1 MKRNLIVVSFCAAI
15 VSASALLWPATSPGA
30 TSEAEGMAEPSLHE
44 LSRQLTSPISSFWS
58 IGFQQNNY
66 LLEIDGKKDHWNSN
80 LNFQPL
86 IPVALTNDWNLIT
99 RPCVA
104 LFNSVPYPKKY
115 GLGDMDRTT
124 GFGDTILAEM
134 VSPSPNLVGN
144 WMFGLGPTFIFP
156 TASSDHT
163 GQGKWQVGPAAV
175 VGYLSH
181 KWVLGAFVQNWTS
194 FGGSGN
200 RTDTNQM
207 NLQPIVAYF
216 LPDGWSIGF
225 SGNILANW
233 KADKAGDT
241 WTVPVG
247 FGIGKVIKL
256 GRMPVKLGLAA
267 QYMVHHP
274 DNFEQTW
281 NIQLTVVP
289 VLPKLIKG
297 NLFCK
302 Q

>member
-1 MKRNLIVVSFCAAI
+1 MKRHLIVTCLCAAI
-15 VSASALLWPATSPGA
+15 ILASGLLWAATPAA
-30 TSEAEGMAEPSLHE
+30 TTPEAEGKAEESLTE
-44 LSRQLTSPISSFWS
+44 LNRQLTSPISSFWS
-58 IGFQQNNY
+58 IAFQQNNY
-66 LLEIDGKKDHWNSN
+66 LLGINGEKRHWNSN

-99 RPCVA
+99 RPCVT
-104 LFNSVPYPKKY
+104 LFNSVPHPKSDQPQ
-115 GLGDMDRTT
+115 GIERTT
-124 GFGDTILAEM
+124 GFGDTMLAEM
-134 VSPSPNLVGN
+134 VSPSPNLVGH

-156 TASSDHT
+156 TASSDYT
-163 GQGKWQVGPAAV
+163 GQGKWQAGPAAV

-200 RTDTNQM
+200 RPGTNHM

-225 SGNILANW
+225 SGNILADW

-247 FGIGKVIKL
+247 LGIGKVVKL

-274 DNFEQTW
+274 DNFGQIW
-281 NIQLTVVP
+281 NIQLAVVP

-297 NLFCK
+297 NLFGR
-302 Q
+302 

>member
-1 MKRNLIVVSFCAAI
+1 
-15 VSASALLWPATSPGA
+15 
-30 TSEAEGMAEPSLHE
+30 MAEPSLHE
-44 LSRQLTSPISSFWS
+44 LNRQLNSPISSFWS
-58 IGFQQNNY
+58 IAFQQNNY
-66 LLEIDGKKDHWNSN
+66 LLEIEGKKRHWNSN

-104 LFNSVPYPKKY
+104 LFNSVPSLESDQPRNIE
-115 GLGDMDRTT
+115 RTT

-144 WMFGLGPTFIFP
+144 WMFGLGPSFIFP
-156 TASSDHT
+156 TASSDDT

-200 RTDTNQM
+200 RPDTNHM
-207 NLQPIVAYF
+207 NLQPIAAYF
-216 LPDGWSIGF
+216 LPNGWSIGF

-233 KADKAGDT
+233 EADKSGDT

-247 FGIGKVIKL
+247 LGISKVIKL
-256 GRMPVKLGLAA
+256 GRMPVKLGLAV

-274 DNFEQTW
+274 NNFGQTC
-281 NIQLTVVP
+281 NIQLAIAP
-289 VLPKLIKG
+289 VLPKLIQGPPFG
-297 NLFCK
+297 N
-302 Q
+302 

>member
-1 MKRNLIVVSFCAAI
+1 M
-15 VSASALLWPATSPGA
+15 
-30 TSEAEGMAEPSLHE
+30 AEGSLHE
-44 LSRQLTSPISSFWS
+44 LNRQLASPISSFWS

-66 LLEIDGKKDHWNSN
+66 LLEIDGKKNHWNSN

-104 LFNSVPYPKKY
+104 LFNTVPHPRNDQS
-115 GLGDMDRTT
+115 LDIERTT
-124 GFGDTILAEM
+124 GVGDTILAEM
-134 VSPSPNLVGN
+134 ISPSPDLVGN

-175 VGYLSH
+175 AGYLSH

-200 RTDTNQM
+200 RTETNHM

-233 KADKAGDT
+233 KADRAGDT

-247 FGIGKVIKL
+247 LGVGKVIKL
-256 GRMPVKLGLAA
+256 GRMPVKLGLAV

-274 DNFEQTW
+274 DSFGQAW

-297 NLFCK
+297 NLFGR
-302 Q
+302 